1 MNENERRVIFK
12 PGVKYVLRHY
22 YTIAGVAG
30 VFGLGMTYGGYRVI
44 SWNFHKE
51 EGANQKE

>member
-1 MNENERRVIFK
+1 MIFR

-30 VFGLGMTYGGYRVI
+30 VFGLGMTYGGYRAI
-44 SWNFHKE
+44 SWTIHKE
-51 EGANQKE
+51 EGATQKD